1 MKMFF
6 ALFMKADQAKNL
18 EPLLLLQGD
27 RMYFNYL
34 EDQSQERNC
43 LLLSNMEIFDLS
55 VSFNCV

>member
-1 MKMFF
+1 MFF
-6 ALFMKADQAKNL
+6 ALFTKIYQAKIS

-34 EDQSQERNC
+34 EAQSQDRNH
-43 LLLSNMEIFDLS
+43 LLLANIEIFDLP